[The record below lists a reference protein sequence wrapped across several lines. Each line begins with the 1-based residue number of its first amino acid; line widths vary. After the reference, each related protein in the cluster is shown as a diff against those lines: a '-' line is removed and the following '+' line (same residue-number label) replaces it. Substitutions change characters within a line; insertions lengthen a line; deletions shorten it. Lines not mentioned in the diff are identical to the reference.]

1 MGKVLGI
8 VNRKGGVGKTTTATT
23 LSYLLS
29 KEGCK
34 VALIDFDGQ
43 RHTTKLC
50 GVTAPEQLSVTI
62 YDILKC
68 IVMNEELP
76 DKESYMIRTETGVQ
90 KGWNSL
96 TLDDISIA
104 IISLIRAGAVFRFVY
119 CMVRLQGA
127 EEEQAQYRKRAKNT
141 VLFYIVAESIWQIK
155 DIVMYYYG

>member
-1 MGKVLGI
+1 MKDKSFK
-8 VNRKGGVGKTTTATT
+8 RKFVWDTN
-23 LSYLLS
+23 SP
-29 KEGCK
+29 
-34 VALIDFDGQ
+34 I
-43 RHTTKLC
+43 
-50 GVTAPEQLSVTI
+50 
-62 YDILKC
+62 
-68 IVMNEELP
+68 
-76 DKESYMIRTETGVQ
+76 Q

-127 EEEQAQYRKRAKNT
+127 EEEQAQYRKREKNT